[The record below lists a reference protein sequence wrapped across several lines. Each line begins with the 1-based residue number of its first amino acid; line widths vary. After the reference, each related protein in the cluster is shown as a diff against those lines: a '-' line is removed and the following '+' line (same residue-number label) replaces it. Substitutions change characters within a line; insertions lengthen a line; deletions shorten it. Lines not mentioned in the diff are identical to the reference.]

1 MKTFSLNL
9 LVLFLSIFL
18 FSCSKSTGEANSNP
32 LDKEYK
38 SLTSDNVNAFFLESA
53 IAKKS
58 CNGAQCGSNFDF
70 KFKNLNYASE
80 ITRMSMFNSNT
91 AVIWK
96 YYEGD
101 KQTVSVLGSYNEGV
115 YALKYTLKDGR
126 VLTSAWITF

>member
-1 MKTFSLNL
+1 MKTYSLNL

-18 FSCSKSTGEANSNP
+18 FSCSKSTGETNSNP

-38 SLTSDNVNAFFLESA
+38 SLTSDNVNAFFLESS
-53 IAKKS
+53 IANKGCS
-58 CNGAQCGSNFDF
+58 GANCNSGFEF

-80 ITRMSMFNSNT
+80 ITRMSLFPSNT
-91 AVIWK
+91 AVIWN

-101 KQTVSVLGSYNEGV
+101 KQTVSVFGSYNEGQ

-126 VLTSAWITF
+126 VLTSPWIKF